1 MNHDKFERRIERTR
15 EAIFGAFRDLVLTR
29 GYEKTTVFEVIDR
42 ANVGRSTF
50 YEHFENKEHLLG
62 ESLAPLL
69 RALGTVDDSQSSVD
83 AVTFLFHHFLE
94 NRESNAGF
102 FAGSMGAVVTTFL
115 AAAIEAELSNRL
127 DDSPA
132 IPLTLAAATLA
143 AAQIAFVNA
152 WIRDPSAITAEI
164 AAARLCA
171 SAVASATSLLGVR
184 IRPRAPVELT
194 SEPARTQAP
203 QSGRDLR

>member
-50 YEHFENKEHLLG
+50 YEHFENKEQLLG

-132 IPLTLAAATLA
+132 IPLTLAVATLA

>member
-15 EAIFGAFRDLVLTR
+15 EAIFGAFRDLVLTY
-29 GYEKTTVFEVIDR
+29 GYENTTVLEVIAR

-50 YEHFENKEHLLG
+50 YEHFENKEQLLG

-203 QSGRDLR
+203 QSGRDPR

>member
-50 YEHFENKEHLLG
+50 YEHFENKEQLLG

-115 AAAIEAELSNRL
+115 AVAIEAELSNRL